1 MKLNIQFKILL
12 LNLFVVVLCI
22 AIVVSVPLHL
32 IYFLFKRKNRLLKF
46 LENKLFKTL
55 FEINDLK
62 IQHNNGK

>member
-1 MKLNIQFKILL
+1 MKLNIKFKILL

-32 IYFLFKRKNRLLKF
+32 IYFLFKRKNRFFKF
-46 LENKLFKTL
+46 LENLLFKTL

-62 IQHNNGK
+62 IQHNHGK